1 MAMTT
6 ADLNARGATGDPW
19 HALREELRD
28 SVQAERTRRVQRRK
42 SINAV
47 RARAVRP
54 YGAGRIYWFT
64 LSAALFTL
72 MVWH

>member
-1 MAMTT
+1 MAMTSVNS
-6 ADLNARGATGDPW
+6 NARGATGDPW
-19 HALREELRD
+19 HSLREELRD
-28 SVQAERTRRVQRRK
+28 SVQAERTRQVQRRK
-42 SINAV
+42 AINAV
-47 RARAVRP
+47 RPSVARP